1 MSSEKAAVKVML
13 VDDHQ
18 IMLDGLRKL
27 LESSG
32 EFDIVGQALDGDEAV
47 NMARQLRPDVVIMDV
62 LMPGKDGIDACR
74 EIIQGRSETRVLILT
89 ASNEDET
96 VIDAISAGATGFLR
110 KLSGSQKFLE
120 TIRDVAEGEYRLP
133 QEVMRR
139 VFSGIRTTPRM
150 VDTSGMARL
159 TDREKQIL
167 KLFAWGRSYAD
178 IARLRGNQTVTIRN
192 AVYGIQHK
200 LGVRSKQEMVLWA
213 ARNGLLDEDPEEVP
227 VTPASNG

>member
-1 MSSEKAAVKVML
+1 MSKKPPMKVML

-27 LESSG
+27 LESFG
-32 EFDIVGQALDGDEAV
+32 GFEIVGVTRDGEEAV
-47 NMARQLRPDVVIMDV
+47 EMARELQPDVVIMDV

-74 EIIQGRSETRVLILT
+74 DIMDIVPTARVLMLT
-89 ASNEDET
+89 ASNEDEA
-96 VIDAISAGATGFLR
+96 VIDAISAGATGYLR
-110 KLSGSQKFLE
+110 KLSGSQKLLD
-120 TIRDVAEGEYRLP
+120 TIKDVADGEYRIP

-139 VFSGIRTTPRM
+139 VFAGIRTTPRL
-150 VDTSGMARL
+150 VDTSALEKL

-167 KLFAWGRSYAD
+167 KHFAWGRSYAD

-192 AVYGIQHK
+192 AVYGIQNK

-213 ARNGLLDEDPEEVP
+213 ARNGLLNEDPNDV
-227 VTPASNG
+227 VAAASEH

>member
-1 MSSEKAAVKVML
+1 MKVML

-27 LESSG
+27 LESFG
-32 EFDIVGQALDGDEAV
+32 GFEIVGVTRDGEEAV
-47 NMARQLRPDVVIMDV
+47 EMARELQPDVVIMDV

-74 EIIQGRSETRVLILT
+74 DIMDIVPTARVLMLT
-89 ASNEDET
+89 ASNEDEA
-96 VIDAISAGATGFLR
+96 VIDAISAGATGYLR
-110 KLSGSQKFLE
+110 KLSGSQKLLD
-120 TIRDVAEGEYRLP
+120 TIKDVADGEYRIP

-139 VFSGIRTTPRM
+139 VFAGIRTTPRL
-150 VDTSGMARL
+150 VDTSALEKL

-192 AVYGIQHK
+192 AVYGIQNK

-213 ARNGLLDEDPEEVP
+213 ARNGLLNEDPNDV
-227 VTPASNG
+227 VAAASEH

>member
-1 MSSEKAAVKVML
+1 MSKKLPMKVML

-32 EFDIVGQALDGDEAV
+32 GFEIVGVTRDGEEAV
-47 NMARQLRPDVVIMDV
+47 EMARELQPDVVIMDV

-74 EIIQGRSETRVLILT
+74 DIMDIVPTARVLMLT
-89 ASNEDET
+89 ASNEDEA
-96 VIDAISAGATGFLR
+96 VIDAISAGATGYLR
-110 KLSGSQKFLE
+110 KLSGSQKLLD
-120 TIRDVAEGEYRLP
+120 TIKDVADGEYRIP

-139 VFSGIRTTPRM
+139 VFAGIRTTPRL
-150 VDTSGMARL
+150 VDTSALEKL

-213 ARNGLLDEDPEEVP
+213 ARNGLLNEDPNDVAAA
-227 VTPASNG
+227 ASEH

>member
-1 MSSEKAAVKVML
+1 MKVML

-27 LESSG
+27 LESFG
-32 EFDIVGQALDGDEAV
+32 GFEIVGVTRDGEEAV
-47 NMARQLRPDVVIMDV
+47 EMARELQPDVVIMDV

-74 EIIQGRSETRVLILT
+74 DIMDIVPTARVLMLT
-89 ASNEDET
+89 ASNEDEA
-96 VIDAISAGATGFLR
+96 VIDAISAGATGYLR
-110 KLSGSQKFLE
+110 KLSGSQKLLD
-120 TIRDVAEGEYRLP
+120 TIKDVADGEYRIP

-139 VFSGIRTTPRM
+139 VFAGIRTTPRL
-150 VDTSGMARL
+150 VDTLALEKL

-192 AVYGIQHK
+192 AVYGIQNK

-213 ARNGLLDEDPEEVP
+213 ARNGLLNEDPNDV
-227 VTPASNG
+227 VAAASEH

>member
-1 MSSEKAAVKVML
+1 MSKKPPMKVML

-32 EFDIVGQALDGDEAV
+32 GFEIVGVTRDGEEAV
-47 NMARQLRPDVVIMDV
+47 EMARELQPDVVIMDV

-74 EIIQGRSETRVLILT
+74 DIMDIVPTARVLMLT
-89 ASNEDET
+89 ASNEDEA
-96 VIDAISAGATGFLR
+96 VIDAISAGATGYLR
-110 KLSGSQKFLE
+110 KLSGSQKLLD
-120 TIRDVAEGEYRLP
+120 TIRDVADGEYRIP

-139 VFSGIRTTPRM
+139 VFAGIRTTPRL
-150 VDTSGMARL
+150 VDTSALEKL

-192 AVYGIQHK
+192 AVYGIQNK

-213 ARNGLLDEDPEEVP
+213 ARNGLLNEDPNDV
-227 VTPASNG
+227 VAAASEH

>member
-1 MSSEKAAVKVML
+1 MKVML

-32 EFDIVGQALDGDEAV
+32 GFEIVGVTRDGEEAV
-47 NMARQLRPDVVIMDV
+47 EMARELQPDVVIMDV

-74 EIIQGRSETRVLILT
+74 DIMDIVPTARVLMLT
-89 ASNEDET
+89 ASNEDEA
-96 VIDAISAGATGFLR
+96 VIDAISAGATGYLR
-110 KLSGSQKFLE
+110 KLSGSQKLLD
-120 TIRDVAEGEYRLP
+120 TIKDVADGEYRIP

-139 VFSGIRTTPRM
+139 VFAGIRTTPRL
-150 VDTSGMARL
+150 VDTSALEKL

-213 ARNGLLDEDPEEVP
+213 ARNGLLNEDPNDVAAA
-227 VTPASNG
+227 ASEH

>member
-1 MSSEKAAVKVML
+1 MPDKEPVKVML

-32 EFDIVGQALDGDEAV
+32 NFEVVGLTRDADEAV
-47 NMARQLRPDVVIMDV
+47 AMAHELEPDVVILDV
-62 LMPGKDGIDACR
+62 IMPGKNGIDACR
-74 EIIQGRSETRVLILT
+74 DIIAAQPDTRVLILT

-96 VIDAISAGATGFLR
+96 VIDAISAGATGYLR
-110 KLSGSQKFLE
+110 KLSGAQKLLE
-120 TIRDVAEGEYRLP
+120 TIRDVADGEYRLP

-139 VFSGIRTTPRM
+139 VFAGIRTTPRL
-150 VDTSGMARL
+150 VDPSGMSRL
-159 TDREKQIL
+159 TEREKQIL

-178 IARLRGNQTVTIRN
+178 IAKLRGNQTVTIRN

-213 ARNGLLDEDPEEVP
+213 ARNGLLDDDPAEVAASS
-227 VTPASNG
+227 PAEG

>member
-1 MSSEKAAVKVML
+1 MSKKPPMKVML

-27 LESSG
+27 LESFG
-32 EFDIVGQALDGDEAV
+32 GFEIVGVTRDGEEAV
-47 NMARQLRPDVVIMDV
+47 EMARELQPDVVIMDV

-74 EIIQGRSETRVLILT
+74 DIMDIVPTARVLMLT
-89 ASNEDET
+89 ASNEDEA
-96 VIDAISAGATGFLR
+96 VIDAISAGATGYLR
-110 KLSGSQKFLE
+110 KLSGSQKLLD
-120 TIRDVAEGEYRLP
+120 TIKDVADGEYRIP

-139 VFSGIRTTPRM
+139 VFAGIRTTPRL
-150 VDTSGMARL
+150 VDTLALEKL

-192 AVYGIQHK
+192 AVYGIQNK

-213 ARNGLLDEDPEEVP
+213 ARNGLLNEDPNDV
-227 VTPASNG
+227 VAAASEH